1 MLLRDRVCETTT
13 TTGTGNLFMSGAV
26 TGYLS
31 FAGAGFADGDTFEYS
46 IVAVDANGIP
56 TGQFETGYGTY
67 VSSSTQLA
75 RTVPVW
81 NSSGAAAALNFSAG
95 TKRVFVGMLAHHAT
109 QLAGKNKLYNPEMQV
124 SQRVGTTSTALAAMS
139 GVTNY
144 SVDRWA
150 AWVASTTSTASTF
163 QQRTSGLTGFKNS
176 IRVGRNSGQ
185 TGSQQINLAQVL
197 PSEDCCDLQSAV
209 VVLSFWCI
217 KGANF
222 SNDLNIDLGTGTG
235 TDQTMASFAAGT
247 WTGYSGLTTTISPTT
262 SWKRYATCFA
272 GTALGSTV
280 TQAGVKFYYTPV
292 GTAGADDWFEITGV
306 KLELGYFPTAF
317 EHEPYALAYARCQ
330 RYYQTS
336 SGVTACA
343 MPFNTNVS
351 AQGSFPFSVPMRT
364 TPTMILF
371 DLLGAS
377 GTCTQLGVA
386 NGIAAT
392 ASQIGSGGFSR
403 IAKTT
408 GTFTAAPVIVAAD
421 WTADAEL

>member
-1 MLLRDRVCETTT
+1 MLLRDRVLEATSS
-13 TTGTGNLFMSGAV
+13 TGTGNLLMTGAVSGYQSFSGA
-26 TGYLS
+26 GYATLDS
-31 FAGAGFADGDTFEYS
+31 FPYVVF
-46 IVAVDANGIP
+46 AVDANGTP
-56 TGQFETGYGTY
+56 TGQWESGYGSYETTNATL
-67 VSSSTQLA
+67 VRAT
-75 RTVPVW
+75 PIDG
-81 NSSGAAAALNFSAG
+81 SSGLAAAVNFSSG
-95 TKRVFVGMLAHHAT
+95 TKRVMVGFLAAHSDKVSAPNN
-109 QLAGKNKLYNPEMQV
+109 LINAEMQV

-139 GVTNY
+139 GVANY

-197 PSEDCCDLQSAV
+197 PSEDCYDLQSAV
-209 VVLSFWCI
+209 AVLSFWCI
-217 KGANF
+217 KGANL

-247 WTGYSGLTTTISPTT
+247 WTGYSALTTTISPAT

-306 KLELGYFPTAF
+306 KLEKGYFPTAF
-317 EHEPYALAYARCQ
+317 EHEPYALTYARCQ

-364 TPTMILF
+364 TPTMVLF